1 MKAIALLTL
10 LTALPLALSAQRAIH
25 GTVAGPDGEG
35 LPGASIYL
43 YANQQVGTTSNA
55 NGAFQLV
62 VPGHIPSPTLI
73 VSFTGYL
80 PQTIPL
86 DGVRDSYTVVLKED
100 ISQLNEVVVVSG
112 TLKEVSKLDSPVP
125 IEVYTPTFFMKN
137 PAPSLFESLTN
148 VNGVRPQLNC
158 NVCNTGDIHI
168 NGLEGPYTMVLIDG
182 MPIVSGLSTVYG
194 LTGIPSALID
204 RVEIVK
210 GPASTLY
217 GSEAVG
223 GLVNVI
229 TKKPARADDLFID
242 QFATSWAEFNTDIGL
257 KYNLGQK
264 AQSVAGIN
272 YFNYQNPKDNND
284 DGFTDITLSN
294 RLSLFNKVDFG
305 RKHNR
310 AFTLAGR
317 LNYEDRWGGDMR
329 WTSDFRGGDSLYG
342 ESIYTKRW
350 EVFGAYQLPV
360 GEKVMFR
367 FSANGH
373 NQNSYYGKTPYLANQ
388 KITFGQLT
396 WDKGRG
402 PHDILMGAAL
412 RHTWYDDDTPATSS
426 EDGKTNNPS
435 IVWLPGGFVQDEI
448 TLSAQSKILAGIRY
462 DYNSIHGNIFTP
474 RFNYKWTSK
483 DKQDILR
490 LSLGNG
496 YRVANVF
503 TEDHAALTG
512 ARQVVFLEDL
522 KPETSWNANINY
534 TKKIVARTGFINI
547 DATAFYTYFN
557 NKIVPDYLTNANQII
572 YANLNGHA
580 VSEGLSLNADVN
592 FISGIKVIAGG
603 TLMNVFTVEFDG
615 AGNKVKSRQ
624 LLTENYTAVWS
635 VSIPVTRSLSI
646 DYTGNLYGPM
656 RLPVLGKLDPRSS
669 KSPVWSI

>member
-86 DGVRDSYTVVLKED
+86 DGVRDSYAVVLKED

-284 DGFTDITLSN
+284 DGN
-294 RLSLFNKVDFG
+294 
-305 RKHNR
+305 
-310 AFTLAGR
+310 
-317 LNYEDRWGGDMR
+317 GD
-329 WTSDFRGGDSLYG
+329 GEECG
-342 ESIYTKRW
+342 ES
-350 EVFGAYQLPV
+350 
-360 GEKVMFR
+360 GEKCAFHFCV
-367 FSANGH
+367 
-373 NQNSYYGKTPYLANQ
+373 
-388 KITFGQLT
+388 
-396 WDKGRG
+396 
-402 PHDILMGAAL
+402 
-412 RHTWYDDDTPATSS
+412 
-426 EDGKTNNPS
+426 
-435 IVWLPGGFVQDEI
+435 LPGIGCGYSGVMTPQDTMYLIAASGF
-448 TLSAQSKILAGIRY
+448 
-462 DYNSIHGNIFTP
+462 
-474 RFNYKWTSK
+474 
-483 DKQDILR
+483 
-490 LSLGNG
+490 
-496 YRVANVF
+496 
-503 TEDHAALTG
+503 
-512 ARQVVFLEDL
+512 
-522 KPETSWNANINY
+522 
-534 TKKIVARTGFINI
+534 
-547 DATAFYTYFN
+547 
-557 NKIVPDYLTNANQII
+557 
-572 YANLNGHA
+572 
-580 VSEGLSLNADVN
+580 
-592 FISGIKVIAGG
+592 
-603 TLMNVFTVEFDG
+603 
-615 AGNKVKSRQ
+615 KSR
-624 LLTENYTAVWS
+624 
-635 VSIPVTRSLSI
+635 
-646 DYTGNLYGPM
+646 
-656 RLPVLGKLDPRSS
+656 
-669 KSPVWSI
+669 